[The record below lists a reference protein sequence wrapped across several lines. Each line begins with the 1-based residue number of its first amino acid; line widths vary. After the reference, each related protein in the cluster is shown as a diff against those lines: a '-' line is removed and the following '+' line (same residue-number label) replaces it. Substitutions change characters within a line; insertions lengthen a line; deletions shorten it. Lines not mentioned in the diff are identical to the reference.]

1 MFGKNIKKIR
11 SVHGLSQQQFAEIFD
26 MKRATVGAYE
36 EQRSNPKME
45 TVIKIANHFSIDME
59 DLMTKEL
66 TVNNLLRFNETI
78 TTSPTSQ
85 AKDTK
90 TGIPLVSSED
100 VKRFLTAIQTKTELK
115 LANIIIPNLSP
126 EDKTAFTVNDLY
138 MSEGTPF
145 FRPND
150 IVIAEKTSSEYYP
163 TLNGDLVMVATKSQ
177 LLFRQAVYTDHSLIL
192 TAKLTGTPTMQI
204 PVNELTA
211 LWKVVHVFHYSI
223 PTDNDLEKRISALE
237 SKIANLNSTK

>member
-1 MFGKNIKKIR
+1 
-11 SVHGLSQQQFAEIFD
+11 
-26 MKRATVGAYE
+26 
-36 EQRSNPKME
+36 
-45 TVIKIANHFSIDME
+45 
-59 DLMTKEL
+59 
-66 TVNNLLRFNETI
+66 
-78 TTSPTSQ
+78 
-85 AKDTK
+85 
-90 TGIPLVSSED
+90 
-100 VKRFLTAIQTKTELK
+100 
-115 LANIIIPNLSP
+115 
-126 EDKTAFTVNDLY
+126 
-138 MSEGTPF
+138 MSEGTPS